1 MSMKYIQSGKLLQ
14 IKNIKKEL
22 MGIHHLG
29 VRSTPSS
36 QYGDSIEFLWVDTY
50 LEDHSDPQYRFGF
63 NYGGTEY
70 SAYLHTMPMYN
81 QHDHY
86 RMNLYG
92 PSMKEYSLYF
102 QYNDFLYPTAFILSL
117 IVKLNLAIC

>member
-1 MSMKYIQSGKLLQ
+1 MSIKYIQSGKVLQ
-14 IKNIKKEL
+14 IKNIKDKL
-22 MGIHHLG
+22 MGIHHSNL
-29 VRSTPSS
+29 
-36 QYGDSIEFLWVDTY
+36 YSIEFLWVDDY
-50 LEDHSDPQYRFGF
+50 LEDHTDPQYRMGF

-102 QYNDFLYPTAFILSL
+102 QYNDFLSPTAFILSL

>member
-1 MSMKYIQSGKLLQ
+1 MSIKYIQSGKLLL
-14 IKNIKKEL
+14 IKNIKDKL
-22 MGIHHLG
+22 MGIHHSNL
-29 VRSTPSS
+29 
-36 QYGDSIEFLWVDTY
+36 YSIEFLWVDDY

-86 RMNLYG
+86 KMNLYG
-92 PSMKEYSLYF
+92 PSMKENSFYF
-102 QYNDFLYPTAFILSL
+102 HYNDFVSPNVFIYSL
-117 IVKLNLAIC
+117 IRQLDRVC